1 MLTLRIASSSSRQNN
16 TPITHFMNSNNLVD
30 KFIYACSHDLRSPVT
45 SIQGLLRIADYYP
58 HNGDIHACLEM
69 IEDCTTK
76 MDTLLRKLQE
86 YMIHNHHT
94 LKIHPVNATELT
106 RKIHHEFKEHLDTYA
121 IRLGHEIKTT
131 SQWLMDDDI
140 ILRILQHLVSNSIA
154 YFDPEK
160 KDRRIVIKIEST
172 DRGSR
177 VEVCDNGLGIPDDEQ
192 EKIFDVFYRATENS
206 MGSGMGLFLV
216 KGLVEK
222 MGGSISCH
230 SSLGDGTTI
239 RIYFPVLKT
248 SKKEETMSNANE
260 RLRVNR

>member
-1 MLTLRIASSSSRQNN
+1 
-16 TPITHFMNSNNLVD
+16 MNSSKLVD

-58 HNGDIHACLEM
+58 HNGDIHKCLEM
-69 IEDCTTK
+69 IEDSTTK

-86 YMIHNHHT
+86 YMVHNHHT

-106 RKIHHEFKEHLDTYA
+106 RRIHNEFKNHLDPYDIHLSA
-121 IRLGHEIKTT
+121 EIRTT
-131 SQWLMDDDI
+131 TDWLMDYDI

-160 KDRRIVIKIEST
+160 NDRRIVIKIEST

-177 VEVCDNGLGIPDDEQ
+177 VEVCDNGMGIPDDEL

-206 MGSGMGLFLV
+206 IGSGMGLFLV

-239 RIYFPVLKT
+239 RIYFPVLKI
-248 SKKEETMSNANE
+248 SKKDETTNSAHD
-260 RLRVNR
+260 RLRISR

>member
-1 MLTLRIASSSSRQNN
+1 
-16 TPITHFMNSNNLVD
+16 MNSANLVD

-45 SIQGLLRIADYYP
+45 SIQGLLRVADYYP
-58 HNGDIHACLEM
+58 RNGDIHKCLEM
-69 IEDCTTK
+69 IEDSTTK

-86 YMIHNHHT
+86 YMVYNHHT
-94 LKIHPVNATELT
+94 LKIHPVDATELT
-106 RKIHHEFKEHLDTYA
+106 GRIHDEFKIHLDTYA
-121 IRLGHEIKTT
+121 IRLGHEIKNT
-131 SQWLMDDDI
+131 SQWLMDHDI

-160 KDRRIVIKIEST
+160 KDRRIAIKIEST

-192 EKIFDVFYRATENS
+192 EKIFDVFYRAMENS
-206 MGSGMGLFLV
+206 IGSGMGLFLV
-216 KGLVEK
+216 KDLVEK

-239 RIYFPVLKT
+239 RIYFPVLKI
-248 SKKEETMSNANE
+248 SKKDETTNSAHD
-260 RLRVNR
+260 RLRISR